1 MKIGIIGAGAMG
13 GLYGVRIAL
22 SGVQVSMVE
31 KNPDAI
37 ASIQNQGFHLSG
49 ITGDHFMTLDA
60 GSDPARLDP
69 VDVAFIH
76 TDTNNTAKAA
86 LHAKTLLKE
95 DGFAVTFQNGIGN
108 VELLQNTL
116 GKERVLGGISYHSAR
131 LDAPAHSVHTN
142 ANTTWIGELNGE
154 ISDRVRKLDSI
165 LSKAGFSVEVVHDI
179 ESVIW
184 TKFVLNC
191 AVNPI
196 CALTRL
202 RTGEI
207 GQDSEAKHLQHIV
220 VEEILSLLDAKQI
233 ALRDP
238 DIRSTIAGFSGT
250 IFNKPSMLQH
260 MENGSLTEIDALN
273 GAAVREAES
282 IGMKLPYNAAIT
294 SLVKA
299 ANLRAIREFH
309 EPPIDYDALERAAEQ
324 T

>member
-1 MKIGIIGAGAMG
+1 MG

-22 SGVQVSMVE
+22 SGIKVSMVE
-31 KNPDAI
+31 ENHTAI
-37 ASIQNQGFHLSG
+37 ALIKKYGFHLSG
-49 ITGDHFMTLDA
+49 ITGDHFVPLDA
-60 GSDPARLDP
+60 ASDPTQLEP

-76 TDTNNTAKAA
+76 TDTNNTPAAA
-86 LHAKTLLKE
+86 LHARHFLKE

-108 VELLQNTL
+108 VEVLENTL

-131 LDAPAHSVHTN
+131 LEAPAHSVHTN

-154 ISDRVRKLDSI
+154 ISDRARKLDSL
-165 LSKAGFSVEVVHDI
+165 LSTAGFTVEVVDDI

-191 AVNPI
+191 AINPI
-196 CALTRL
+196 CALTKL

-207 GQDSEAKHLQHIV
+207 GQDPETKNLQEII
-220 VEEILSLLDAKQI
+220 VEEILSLLEAKKI
-233 ALRDP
+233 TLRDP

-273 GAAVREAES
+273 GAAVREAEL
-282 IGMKLPYNAAIT
+282 IGIKLPYNAAIT

-299 ANLRAIREFH
+299 TNLRVIRELR
-309 EPPIDYDALERAAEQ
+309 EPPVDYEVLETAAK
-324 T
+324 TC